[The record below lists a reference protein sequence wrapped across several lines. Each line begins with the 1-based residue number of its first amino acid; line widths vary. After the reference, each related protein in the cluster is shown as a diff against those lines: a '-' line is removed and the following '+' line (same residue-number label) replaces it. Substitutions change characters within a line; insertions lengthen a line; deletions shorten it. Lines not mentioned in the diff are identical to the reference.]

1 MTTHTTRVVEDIR
14 RLDQRLLVDAER
26 LRRYRALGVISI
38 VQEGVV
44 NRMLDERLDLM
55 RERDR

>member
-14 RLDQRLLVDAER
+14 RLDQRLLVAAER
-26 LRRYRALGVISI
+26 LRRYRALGTSI
-38 VQEGVV
+38 TVQEGVID
-44 NRMLDERLDLM
+44 RLLDERLDLM